1 MIIRYLLV
9 VSGVVSV
16 QAAGVCP
23 PTLTVA
29 AAGKSVVAV
38 QGRRGDLVPVTATC
52 RALERVT
59 HESETVEKEGWTI
72 KVNVPGQSVTLE
84 GKKRGATLMFRC
96 EKT

>member
-1 MIIRYLLV
+1 MFLYLLV

-16 QAAGVCP
+16 QAARVCP
-23 PTLTVA
+23 PTLAVA

-38 QGRRGDLVPVTATC
+38 RGRRGDLVPVTATC
-52 RALERVT
+52 AGLESATRG
-59 HESETVEKEGWTI
+59 SEMLSKTM

-84 GKKRGATLMFRC
+84 GNKREGTLTFGS